1 MLHLPDGICY
11 AVGMSASLAMKRT
24 ISRPRKPLDPMWY
37 QALLMSV
44 SSSGGALF
52 YAESAVDLAVR
63 TGGQPLLVGAAAYSA
78 YSVVLAFRNLARTG
92 ETIINYY
99 TAPDLPA
106 RITPDYSIKV
116 SLTSASHA
124 ATASFASCAAIA
136 LVYPGS
142 DLAAR
147 YAQPWEM
154 GKDLMYATIF
164 KAAALLH
171 GHDKDDD
178 DKKPPK
184 GGSSSG
190 PQP

>member
-1 MLHLPDGICY
+1 
-11 AVGMSASLAMKRT
+11 MSASLAMKRT
-24 ISRPRKPLDPMWY
+24 ISRPRKPLDPSWY
-37 QALLMSV
+37 HALLLCV
-44 SSSGGALF
+44 TSSGNAMF
-52 YAESAVDLAVR
+52 NAFWAAKLAMV
-63 TGGQPLLVGAAAYSA
+63 TGGHPLVGAAAVYAA
-78 YSVVLAFRNLARTG
+78 YPLVTSFCNLARTG

-106 RITPDYSIKV
+106 RTSPDQ
-116 SLTSASHA
+116 SLNTSFNALAHA
-124 ATASFASCAAIA
+124 GLASFAGRAAVA
-136 LVYPGS
+136 LAYPGTELS
-142 DLAAR
+142 AMS
-147 YAQPWEM
+147 AQPWEM

-164 KAAALLH
+164 KAASLLY